1 MERSYLTTLMLL
13 VLHQIDA
20 AYWEEWNMFLLPGG
34 VQGYLLFNALAFP
47 ILFLGYRAV
56 ILRTAR
62 ASSFAYLTAGLGLL
76 TGLIHSGFWLAGYP
90 EFKLFFS
97 AGIIVLLPL
106 SSVWLIWRTVKQTE
120 VNPA

>member
-1 MERSYLTTLMLL
+1 
-13 VLHQIDA
+13 
-20 AYWEEWNMFLLPGG
+20 MFLLPGG